1 MILLKW
7 FSVVFFC
14 NFCAQSYCVLSIL
27 RRQSTISSVEKNTV
41 VKAGVQK
48 IGCYLETV
56 FKVTVSRENG
66 FCIFQM
72 VSVKLLG
79 FFVSTGCKTGFYFL
93 HLTNRNLGRTLFDRY
108 VSVCWLIGYDCYADC
123 RTKIHLATVRVC
135 QWPCSTVVCGQNKME
150 KTISHWGSKN
160 RCNLIRE
167 NLIQIGKKVF
177 KFPVWNKVTPTVLVT
192 LSH

>member
-1 MILLKW
+1 MEAGAQSFHLPESRLGASSWHSQLIQSSFWVILGA
-7 FSVVFFC
+7 FFVFFC

-27 RRQSTISSVEKNTV
+27 RRQSTSSLVEKNTV

-56 FKVTVSRENG
+56 FKVTVSRENR

-93 HLTNRNLGRTLFDRY
+93 HLTSRNLGRTLFDRY

-135 QWPCSTVVCGQNKME
+135 Q
-150 KTISHWGSKN
+150 
-160 RCNLIRE
+160 
-167 NLIQIGKKVF
+167 
-177 KFPVWNKVTPTVLVT
+177 
-192 LSH
+192 